1 MPFCFR
7 SSHFNGVCR
16 THVNQ
21 LLNILSF
28 MHFCFVRN
36 GMCSHTVT
44 LFSVLTLLHILNYDR
59 MTYFGLLNASR
70 NITTLLSFAI
80 SSRFNGVCQTH
91 VNQYILNILSFMH
104 FSFIRFHISTRFN
117 RMALAHRIFSSTEY
131 SMQSLIAIYLTHWG
145 TPLRD
150 SYFE

>member
-70 NITTLLSFAI
+70 NITTLLSFVI

-91 VNQYILNILSFMH
+91 VNQLLNILSFMH
-104 FSFIRFHISTRFN
+104 FCFVRFHMHYCFHSLISSRFN
-117 RMALAHRIFSSTEY
+117 GVCP
-131 SMQSLIAIYLTHWG
+131 THVNN
-145 TPLRD
+145 T
-150 SYFE
+150 Y